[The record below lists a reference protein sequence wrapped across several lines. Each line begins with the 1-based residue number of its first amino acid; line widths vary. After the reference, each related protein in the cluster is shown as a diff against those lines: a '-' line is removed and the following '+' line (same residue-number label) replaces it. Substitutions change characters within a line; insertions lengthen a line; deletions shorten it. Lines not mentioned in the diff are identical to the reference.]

1 MAGSSVLTL
10 FTRTGCG
17 LCEEML
23 SEVIAH
29 TRLSLADIELVD
41 IDLRP
46 ELKALYGNRIPV
58 LEKAGVELAAGRIS
72 PEALSQ
78 LQAEL

>member
-1 MAGSSVLTL
+1 MAASPAIKL
-10 FTRTGCG
+10 FTRAGCG

-23 SEVIAH
+23 SEVMQH
-29 TRLSLADIELVD
+29 TGLSLVDIELID
-41 IDLRP
+41 IDTRP

-72 PEALSQ
+72 PQALSQ
-78 LQAEL
+78 LQA